1 MVGIFRIWRGFS
13 SPDKRLNHTFLPFL
27 FALSCMKTQ
36 ISVPLRQ
43 KTNDLSNDKK
53 GYPRFNVVLPEH
65 GS

>member
-1 MVGIFRIWRGFS
+1 
-13 SPDKRLNHTFLPFL
+13 
-27 FALSCMKTQ
+27 MKTQ

>member
-1 MVGIFRIWRGFS
+1 
-13 SPDKRLNHTFLPFL
+13 
-27 FALSCMKTQ
+27 MKTQ

-43 KTNDLSNDKK
+43 KTNDLSNDLTNDKK